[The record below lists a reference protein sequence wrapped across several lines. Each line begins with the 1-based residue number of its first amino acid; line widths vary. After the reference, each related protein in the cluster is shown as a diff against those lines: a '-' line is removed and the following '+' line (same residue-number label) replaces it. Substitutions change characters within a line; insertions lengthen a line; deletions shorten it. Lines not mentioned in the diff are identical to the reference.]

1 MSRLLRLLTE
11 NMVGASSVVDFLF
24 PGSTGDEDKSKKELK
39 RSVENRNTHLT
50 TLKQSFENVS
60 RVVRELQGMGVIGGK
75 LQEKVKIKDL
85 VSNALV
91 RVRNEHG
98 SRNYQRIN
106 LKTQEAQADIETH
119 GNPYILGHAVSALV
133 INAFTYAL
141 DSSNPSVI
149 IGTYEN
155 PDSVGITIKNNGP
168 AIPFETIATLF
179 DHSRAVT
186 GSQANSL
193 PILRTV
199 LQQQHANVRLIDSG
213 NQSGWIQFEIILPK
227 VAKPTANQSGFAA

>member
-1 MSRLLRLLTE
+1 MS
-11 NMVGASSVVDFLF
+11 
-24 PGSTGDEDKSKKELK
+24 
-39 RSVENRNTHLT
+39 
-50 TLKQSFENVS
+50 
-60 RVVRELQGMGVIGGK
+60 
-75 LQEKVKIKDL
+75 
-85 VSNALV
+85 
-91 RVRNEHG
+91 
-98 SRNYQRIN
+98 IN
-106 LKTQEAQADIETH
+106 
-119 GNPYILGHAVSALV
+119 
-133 INAFTYAL
+133 
-141 DSSNPSVI
+141 
-149 IGTYEN
+149 N

-227 VAKPTANQSGFAA
+227 INEQIKINNKEKLINSPKEEINKDEINKNENLNKNLETKDKVKKNITLENILNSLFLLIISFVAIILILDTFKINIANYFPILIPLLDNLYETLIDIKSFIINLIN